1 MVCGRRRAGNVCRW
15 DYSCCASATVG
26 ASAIGEGEGSSC
38 TSVGDMPT
46 TDEDGL
52 ACYSRDHLGRGGWT
66 YGKGGNF
73 VAEDLGRGPNS
84 VFSLRRTS
92 AEQEE

>member
-1 MVCGRRRAGNVCRW
+1 
-15 DYSCCASATVG
+15 
-26 ASAIGEGEGSSC
+26 
-38 TSVGDMPT
+38 MPT